1 MQTSLLSAQASR
13 GSDPSQRQGQP
24 VLQPRLPARAAGLG
38 YPQLDVSQGQLL
50 GQRSHREPVGTAEDG
65 LWARPAV
72 CHARAGKAGDHGL
85 NRLLPPLAATFG
97 FGLPQPDAV
106 RTTLVGGAAQICRLR
121 IRAMHSH
128 FQGHPHVCYLVG
140 CWPRAALLSAR
151 PGALTPRNLA
161 ILARST
167 HPGEVA
173 EWSNAPDSKSGMRF
187 SASRVRIP
195 PSPPIGLT
203 NQQVTLDLGISPT
216 KRPKKKAT

>member
-1 MQTSLLSAQASR
+1 MRKSR
-13 GSDPSQRQGQP
+13 YTEEQI
-24 VLQPRLPARAAGLG
+24 
-38 YPQLDVSQGQLL
+38 
-50 GQRSHREPVGTAEDG
+50 T
-65 LWARPAV
+65 
-72 CHARAGKAGDHGL
+72 AGDHGL
-85 NRLLPPLAATFG
+85 NRLLQPLAATFG

-216 KRPKKKAT
+216 KRPKKTKPPSTSGWLCFARSLPESSCCQFTRPRFVAAAVFAPSGAFW